1 MADREQ
7 FIWQVA
13 QNRRAPQKFL
23 KPGRRRGEDVYCQSD
38 GLGALHPPW
47 PDRWVQK
54 GRGVDMRDNLYMNT
68 QDHGLGGPALAT
80 ERMKEAIAIDRAQR
94 GNDYTMIDNTGYT
107 PVVRR
112 VQPRTYTMLAPEFV
126 DPTNGETEESRVLA
140 DRVINWNI
148 WHRKR
153 VEQDM
158 AFQEGAWGASE
169 HGDIEAME
177 RARQVDQLNERGEIL
192 LPARS
197 SSATDEQSARM
208 YADVQANTRVNQKL
222 FTPSPVDPPP
232 NIFLGNEAAQA
243 FAQSRLDGIMRED
256 TGPLTTVG
264 VARPQMTLSEYERS
278 PPDNLVATEILRD
291 K

>member
-1 MADREQ
+1 MTDREQ
-7 FIWQVA
+7 FTWQVA
-13 QNRRAPQKFL
+13 QNRRPRQKYL

-68 QDHGLGGPALAT
+68 QNHGTGGPALAT

-94 GNDYTMIDNTGYT
+94 DNDYTVIDNTGYT
-107 PVVRR
+107 PVVRTVR
-112 VQPRTYTMLAPEFV
+112 PRTYTPVAPGFV
-126 DPTNGETEESRVLA
+126 DSTNGETEQSRALA

-148 WHRKR
+148 WHRQR

-158 AFQEGAWGASE
+158 AFQENAWRASE
-169 HGDIEAME
+169 HGDVQAME
-177 RARQVDQLNERGEIL
+177 RARLVDQLNARGEIV

-197 SSATDEQSARM
+197 SSATDAESARM
-208 YADVQANTRVNQKL
+208 FADVQANTQVNMKH
-222 FTPSPVDPPP
+222 FTPTPVDPPP
-232 NIFLGNEAAQA
+232 NIFLGNAAA
-243 FAQSRLDGIMRED
+243 RGFAQSRLDGIMRED

-264 VARPQMTLSEYERS
+264 AALPQMTLSEFERS
-278 PPDNLVATEILRD
+278 PPDDLVATEILRD
-291 K
+291 